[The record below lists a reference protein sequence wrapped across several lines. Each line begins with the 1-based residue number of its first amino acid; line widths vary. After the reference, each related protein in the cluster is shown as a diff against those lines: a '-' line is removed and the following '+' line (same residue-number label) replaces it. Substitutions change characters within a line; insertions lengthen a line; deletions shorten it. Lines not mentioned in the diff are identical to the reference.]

1 MKRSIAAR
9 IRKAMV
15 LMAAV
20 TWGGVLAVAGAAH
33 ALPMVTDRS
42 VSDAVEDQ
50 LLLDQVFF
58 TDLID
63 VRTDDGV
70 VTLSGR
76 VDNLMAKERAGRIA
90 EKVKGVRAVVNTIDV
105 VPPAARTDADIQN
118 DVKAALRDDPATDAY
133 EIGVA
138 VADHVVTLSGIVDSW
153 QGRTLCGNVAK
164 EVSGVTGLHNTI
176 DVVYQSDRP
185 DDEIQQDI
193 VQALRWDVLV
203 DNALIDVTVQDGR
216 VRLSGTVGS
225 LAEKARATADAY
237 VANVRDVKAKDLDVR
252 FWARNDQL
260 KGDKYRGL
268 TDSDIQAGV
277 REALRQDPRV
287 AAFKVTPEVADG
299 VVTLRGT
306 VDNLKAKRAAAQT
319 ARLTVGVLGV
329 ANRIKVR
336 PKIPTE
342 DAALAARITAAFKRD
357 PVVDAPEITVAVK
370 NGVAKLSGRVDTA
383 FERNRADDLATKVR
397 GVIAVR
403 NQLVVTGYLDPYYY
417 DPYLDDPYGAAA
429 PRGYHPPAALESDA
443 AIKQNIE
450 TEYFWSPFVDE
461 DDIQVEVKNGRATLT
476 GKVDSWTE
484 YLAASENAFDGG
496 AVVVYNE
503 LRVR

>member
-1 MKRSIAAR
+1 MKRSFVDR
-9 IRKAMV
+9 LRKTMV
-15 LMAAV
+15 LFAAV
-20 TWGGVLAVAGAAH
+20 AWGVVLAGVGTAY
-33 ALPMVTDRS
+33 ALPKVTDLS
-42 VSDAVEDQ
+42 ISDAVEDQ

-76 VDNLMAKERAGRIA
+76 VDNILAKTRAARIA
-90 EKVKGVRAVVNTIDV
+90 AKVKGVRAVVNMIDV
-105 VPPAARTDADIQN
+105 VPPVARTDADIQN
-118 DVKAALRDDPATDAY
+118 DVKAALQGDPATDADQ
-133 EIGVA
+133 IAVD
-138 VADHVVTLSGIVDSW
+138 VADHVVTLSGTVDSW
-153 QGRTLCGNVAK
+153 QQRTVCGNVA
-164 EVSGVTGLHNTI
+164 EGVDGVTGLRNKI
-176 DVVYQSDRP
+176 DVVYRNSRP
-185 DDEIQQDI
+185 DNEIQQD
-193 VQALRWDVLV
+193 VAQALRWDVLV

-216 VRLSGTVGS
+216 VNLSGTVGS
-225 LAEKARATADAY
+225 LAEKGRAMADAY
-237 VANVRDVKAKDLDVR
+237 VANVRGVNAEDLDVR

-268 TDSDIQAGV
+268 TDSDIQAAV
-277 REALRQDPRV
+277 REALLQDPRV
-287 AAFKVTPEVADG
+287 AAFKVTPEVTDG
-299 VVTLRGT
+299 VATLRGT

-342 DAALAARITAAFKRD
+342 DAALAARISAAFKRD

-370 NGVAKLSGRVDTA
+370 NGVAQLSGRVDTA
-383 FERNRADDLATKVR
+383 FERNRADDLATKVG

-403 NQLVVTGYLDPYYY
+403 NNLVVTGYLDPYYY

-443 AIKQNIE
+443 AIKRNIE